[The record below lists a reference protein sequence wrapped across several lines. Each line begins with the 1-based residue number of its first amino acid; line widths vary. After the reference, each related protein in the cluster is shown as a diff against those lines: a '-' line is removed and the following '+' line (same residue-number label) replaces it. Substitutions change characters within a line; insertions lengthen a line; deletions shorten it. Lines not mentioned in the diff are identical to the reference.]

1 MPAMADLFAR
11 YREFVKANP
20 ALATELETVLRWISY
35 FTAGRFGKSAVVAEF
50 LYSSSSLLTLLND
63 LILRHAADVPVH
75 LDRAVER
82 LQSCLAVVEYV
93 EVFAELAA
101 LHLRG
106 DLARWVAVAIVQ
118 TLKACLRLVLLL
130 YHRQGLQCSPSVAP
144 FDRKLARGDPAA
156 AQPCYELRH
165 SRRPLRTLAAAPPVS
180 RRQWRPPAAPL
191 GAGVATAS
199 PKPLQGFELAAE
211 VAHVV
216 RPLAHLSAVGLC
228 GRSSW
233 TPWLMAAG
241 LDVAS
246 LQVLSRTRA
255 TLQPRERL
263 ELSRRLLQLT
273 LYLVRSPFYERISQR
288 RISLALR
295 ALGDSVPLL
304 GWITRPLADYIPE
317 WQSTYCHNW
326 AS

>member
-1 MPAMADLFAR
+1 MADLFAR

-20 ALATELETVLRWISY
+20 ALASELETVLRWISY
-35 FTAGRFGKSAVVAEF
+35 FTAGRFGKSAVIAEF

-63 LILRHAADVPVH
+63 LILRHAANVPLH

-82 LQSCLAVVEYV
+82 LQSCLAMVEYV

-106 DLARWVAVAIVQ
+106 DLARWAAVAIVQ
-118 TLKACLRLVLLL
+118 TLKACIRLVLLL

-144 FDRKLARGDPAA
+144 FDRRLITCDPSAS
-156 AQPCYELRH
+156 QPCYELRH
-165 SRRPLRTLAAAPPVS
+165 SGRTLRTLAAAPPTS
-180 RRQWRPPAAPL
+180 RRQWRPPAAPSCSS
-191 GAGVATAS
+191 GNGS
-199 PKPLQGFELAAE
+199 PKPLRGAQLAAE

-216 RPLAHLSAVGLC
+216 RPLAHLSALGLC

-255 TLQPRERL
+255 SMQPRERL

-273 LYLVRSPFYERISQR
+273 LYLVRSPFYERLSQR
-288 RISLALR
+288 RIALALH
-295 ALGDSVPLL
+295 ALGDTVPLL
-304 GWITRPLADYIPE
+304 GLITRPLADYIPE
-317 WQSTYCHNW
+317 WQNTYCHNW

>member
-1 MPAMADLFAR
+1 M
-11 YREFVKANP
+11 
-20 ALATELETVLRWISY
+20 
-35 FTAGRFGKSAVVAEF
+35 
-50 LYSSSSLLTLLND
+50 
-63 LILRHAADVPVH
+63 
-75 LDRAVER
+75 
-82 LQSCLAVVEYV
+82 
-93 EVFAELAA
+93 
-101 LHLRG
+101 
-106 DLARWVAVAIVQ
+106 
-118 TLKACLRLVLLL
+118 
-130 YHRQGLQCSPSVAP
+130 YHKQGLQCSPSVAP
-144 FDRKLARGDPAA
+144 FDRKLAQGGPAA
-156 AQPCYELRH
+156 TQPCYELRH
-165 SRRPLRTLAAAPPVS
+165 SGRPLRTLAAAPPMS
-180 RRQWRPPAAPL
+180 RRQWRPPSAPQ
-191 GAGVATAS
+191 GTSGTNGS
-199 PKPLQGFELAAE
+199 PKRLQGVELAAE

-255 TLQPRERL
+255 SLQPRERL

-273 LYLVRSPFYERISQR
+273 LYVVRSPFYERISQR
-288 RISLALR
+288 RISLALQ

-317 WQSTYCHNW
+317 WQNTYCHNW

>member
-1 MPAMADLFAR
+1 MADLFAK

-20 ALATELETVLRWISY
+20 AVATELETVLRWVSY

-63 LILRHAADVPVH
+63 LILRHAANVPLHV
-75 LDRAVER
+75 DRAVER

-144 FDRKLARGDPAA
+144 LDRKTLGVDASA
-156 AQPCYELRH
+156 AQPCYELQH
-165 SRRPLRTLAAAPPVS
+165 SGRTLRTLAAAPPPS
-180 RRQWRPPAAPL
+180 RRQWRPPVAPAGTGGSSGRPTQL
-191 GAGVATAS
+191 RGA
-199 PKPLQGFELAAE
+199 QLAAE

-233 TPWLMAAG
+233 TPWIMAAG

-255 TLQPRERL
+255 SLGPRERL
-263 ELSRRLLQLT
+263 ELSRRLLQLC
-273 LYLVRSPFYERISQR
+273 LYLVRSPFYERLSQR
-288 RISLALR
+288 RIALALR
-295 ALGDSVPLL
+295 ALGDNLPLV

-317 WQSTYCHNW
+317 WQNTYCHNW